1 MPKSVQTVPVRSEAP
16 PAKQAIAVA
25 PPLALPAPR
34 DADPVASA
42 TSPSRAEP
50 DVCARNIV
58 PGFLFWAALLYAGL
72 GTLITHLIGRPLIG
86 LYFQRQHMEADFRF
100 SLARLREYTE
110 QVALLNGEDAE
121 QNMVGQRFG
130 ALILTISHLFIDVCE

>member
-1 MPKSVQTVPVRSEAP
+1 
-16 PAKQAIAVA
+16 
-25 PPLALPAPR
+25 
-34 DADPVASA
+34 
-42 TSPSRAEP
+42 
-50 DVCARNIV
+50 V
-58 PGFLFWAALLYAGL
+58 PGFLFWIALLYAGL

-130 ALILTISHLFIDVCE
+130 ALIALSAPSNFASRPEHSAPEKKKNTKKCPVFTGKGPQVGKR